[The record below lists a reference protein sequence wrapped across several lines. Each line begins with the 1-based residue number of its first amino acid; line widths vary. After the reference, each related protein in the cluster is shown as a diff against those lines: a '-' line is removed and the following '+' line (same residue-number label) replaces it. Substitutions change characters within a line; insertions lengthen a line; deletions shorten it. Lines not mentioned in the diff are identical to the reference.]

1 MFRDTPDYKAGDM
14 MEAENSRGG
23 ASRSPDVGLKNKCV
37 TLEEGEPA
45 RQDRGVVDPGLGSG
59 T

>member
-1 MFRDTPDYKAGDM
+1 M